1 MITKNIVLKEQL
13 KQEQIKLFLKSKS
26 DYYITILLSCL
37 IISLSIPLFFSP
49 ITFLGLN
56 LLFLLPI
63 FLVFTVRDLREKKF
77 EYKFNRAML
86 IMLLE
91 FESL

>member
-1 MITKNIVLKEQL
+1 MITKNLALKEQL

-26 DYYITILLSCL
+26 DYYVTILLSCL
-37 IISLSIPLFFSP
+37 IMILSIPLFFSSV
-49 ITFLGLN
+49 TFLGLN
-56 LLFLLPI
+56 VLFLLPA
-63 FLVFTVRDLREKKF
+63 FLVFTVRDLKEKKF

-91 FESL
+91 FESV